1 MAAES
6 DLPLI
11 GDPERWLMMHFGIP
25 GLWVTLRDPE
35 AAASELA
42 AGLRVWLDDREL
54 LLEVLEVWHRE
65 VVTRQYCDEDG
76 WFDGTS
82 RADGQTRLRELINP
96 VLAKLDPPLEM
107 RSIGQIVGTEALGL
121 TGLTDHPLPDTKA
134 GDAVRGRVMDAVAR
148 FRDREA
154 TAEDRRSALEQLAS
168 VLREAARQQERE
180 NRGRNGRMKMHSARS
195 RTTTGFDITTPT
207 RTPTTA
213 PLTAN
218 GSSTPSLPPSA

>member
-1 MAAES
+1 M
-6 DLPLI
+6 
-11 GDPERWLMMHFGIP
+11 
-25 GLWVTLRDPE
+25 
-35 AAASELA
+35 
-42 AGLRVWLDDREL
+42 
-54 LLEVLEVWHRE
+54 LEVWHRE

-154 TAEDRRSALEQLAS
+154 TAEDRRSALEQRAS
-168 VLREAARQQERE
+168 VLEKLQDNKSVRTAVGTKDENALRQIANNYGIRHHNSNQNADYSPAHSEWIFHTFLAAIR
-180 NRGRNGRMKMHSARS
+180 
-195 RTTTGFDITTPT
+195 
-207 RTPTTA
+207 
-213 PLTAN
+213 LTVLVLDE
-218 GSSTPSLPPSA
+218 G